1 MKLVVVTVGFDEKL
15 PLRGILKVGL
25 DVGDVVALVYSMSGG
40 EHDVKKVVRAIEV
53 LKEIIGKA
61 KVSVVEVEVSGTNFY
76 DDVARILRFLKE
88 QKIGEVVAVL
98 TGGMRLLA
106 FEVLFAL
113 LMFHRH
119 RRREFTR
126 CDVLLMR
133 EDGLYDITLPIESFY
148 TTSSET
154 GLFVMRIIDNHGE
167 LKRSQLVRI
176 ASREAGVS
184 ESAVYK
190 AIRDLVKKRIVVVEN
205 DNVKL
210 TEIGRLL
217 ITILG
222 E

>member
-25 DVGDVVALVYSMSGG
+25 DIGDVVALVYSMSGG
-40 EHDVKKVVRAIEV
+40 EHDVKRVVRAIEV
-53 LKEIIGKA
+53 LKEIIGGA

-76 DDVARILRFLKE
+76 DDVARILMFLKE

-113 LMFHRH
+113 LIFHRH

-126 CDVLLMR
+126 CDVFLMR
-133 EDGLYDITLPIESFY
+133 EDGLYDIILPIESFY
-148 TTSSET
+148 ATLSET
-154 GLFVMRIIDNHGE
+154 GLFVMRIIGNHGE

-176 ASREAGVS
+176 ASREAGAS